1 MKGCCKKE
9 RPFFF
14 DIRQKC
20 SWYTLSLT
28 SQTLSDISRRGA
40 TVVEFF
46 CIRKIEQVQT
56 DFTKQEIGQKLH
68 QFQFKSVTCITKN
81 PIYMK
86 GVAETVNQNFR
97 LKLNNWLN
105 LIQGRE
111 DELDPV
117 GSTVRY
123 EMMKLCTG
131 LVIDGTGL
139 VEGIYAF
146 KYCTKWRS
154 GQVLPMPH

>member
-1 MKGCCKKE
+1 M
-9 RPFFF
+9 
-14 DIRQKC
+14 
-20 SWYTLSLT
+20 
-28 SQTLSDISRRGA
+28 
-40 TVVEFF
+40 
-46 CIRKIEQVQT
+46 QT

-68 QFQFKSVTCITKN
+68 QFQFKSVTCITQN

-117 GSTVRY
+117 G
-123 EMMKLCTG
+123 
-131 LVIDGTGL
+131 
-139 VEGIYAF
+139 
-146 KYCTKWRS
+146 
-154 GQVLPMPH
+154 